1 MDRLLVV
8 LSTGKIVFIDIFVC
22 KPKLIW
28 SQKMYLVI
36 SLTVKNM
43 HSVNYRNSTCF
54 VSYLHAQTSNNF
66 GEVNILTVVPKECA
80 EVKQTTCRTTES
92 EPTNDTC
99 PERRGIKVTLCV
111 DTYTET
117 KPPCTWSL
125 WVGFSYKRSQKGF
138 PLYITNTPSTC
149 PQRCVLAVY
158 IPVQRAQQERG
169 CQRWRVQSY
178 CETD

>member
-54 VSYLHAQTSNNF
+54 VSSLHAQTSNNF
-66 GEVNILTVVPKECA
+66 GEVNILYSGTKGVCRGQA
-80 EVKQTTCRTTES
+80 NYTCRTTES

-99 PERRGIKVTLCV
+99 PERRGIKVTVCA
-111 DTYTET
+111 DTYTV
-117 KPPCTWSL
+117 PC
-125 WVGFSYKRSQKGF
+125 
-138 PLYITNTPSTC
+138 
-149 PQRCVLAVY
+149 
-158 IPVQRAQQERG
+158 
-169 CQRWRVQSY
+169 
-178 CETD
+178 